1 MPIQVTRMKEADID
15 GAIDTIQQAFAN
27 DPYNNWV
34 FPDREKVS
42 LVRNRVSLTLR
53 CRWGIEHGLFHV
65 ARDTSNPSKILGCA
79 MWLPPR
85 PTSEPDSWSLY
96 LSYWYLW
103 ANQIR
108 MNLWYGRGGLST
120 TRYWIWKA
128 RQAEAQAELWTD
140 PKGYYFCNIVTVLP
154 ECQGQGVGRALME
167 EVLDM
172 ADKEGKMCY
181 LESSRSE
188 PNIAIYEKFGF
199 RLAREMECR
208 DGEGEKDAI
217 KLYCMLREPKGGKD
231 QEDSEA
237 RNKSVA
243 AETAGTTPEI
253 GQ

>member
-1 MPIQVTRMKEADID
+1 
-15 GAIDTIQQAFAN
+15 
-27 DPYNNWV
+27 
-34 FPDREKVS
+34 
-42 LVRNRVSLTLR
+42 
-53 CRWGIEHGLFHV
+53 
-65 ARDTSNPSKILGCA
+65 
-79 MWLPPR
+79 
-85 PTSEPDSWSLY
+85 
-96 LSYWYLW
+96 
-103 ANQIR
+103 

-120 TRYWIWKA
+120 KRYWIWKA
-128 RQAEAQAELWTD
+128 RQAEAQSELWTD

-172 ADKEGKMCY
+172 ADKEGRMCY

-208 DGEGEKDAI
+208 DGQGEKDAI
-217 KLYCMLREPKGGKD
+217 KLYCMLREPKGRQN
-231 QEDSEA
+231 QEGSEPG
-237 RNKSVA
+237 NKNVA